1 MPARRKKAAE
11 LCGECFP
18 GGLAGQPADAT
29 QVSCAHGSWDVEPR
43 TAEPK
48 DPGGVVLTVGGEQV
62 GGGAEQ
68 DGE

>member
-1 MPARRKKAAE
+1 MPARRKKTE

-29 QVSCAHGSWDVEPR
+29 QVSCAHGSWDVGPR
-43 TAEPK
+43 TAEQ
-48 DPGGVVLTVGGEQV
+48 DSSSSEAEQT
-62 GGGAEQ
+62 GDGEQ

>member
-11 LCGECFP
+11 LCAECFP

-29 QVSCAHGSWDVEPR
+29 QVSCAHGTWDVEPQ
-43 TAEPK
+43 TAES
-48 DPGGVVLTVGGEQV
+48 GSGEAE
-62 GGGAEQ
+62 GNDGEQ